1 MKIIRKDMRII
12 RTIEEMH
19 KVSEAM
25 RREGRRIGLVPTMG
39 YLHEGHLALVR
50 KAKEV
55 ADVVV
60 VSIFVNPTQFGPKE
74 DFGRYPRDFERD
86 RALLERESTD
96 IIFSPE
102 VSEMYP
108 EGYST
113 YVEAREL
120 GAHLCG
126 LRREGHFLGVATVV
140 AKLFNS
146 VRPHVA
152 VFGQKDYQQLKIIQ
166 RMARDLNMDVDVVGL
181 PTVRERDGLAM
192 SSRNTYLSREE
203 RDKALLIHMA
213 IRRAEDLFRGGERK
227 AAKIGDEARRILGS
241 KDGVDIEYVAI
252 CDTETLDDLEEIDKR
267 ALIAVAVRV
276 GRTRLIDNAI
286 LTESQFAADYN
297 EGEDSPYSR
306 YGQRSRLSGQYR
318 HRQDAPRESG
328 HEPLRAGG
336 YLQHHER

>member
-1 MKIIRKDMRII
+1 MFLC
-12 RTIEEMH
+12 RTPTEMH
-19 KVSEAM
+19 AA
-25 RREGRRIGLVPTMG
+25 RRDLRKTNRTLGLVPTMG
-39 YLHEGHLALVR
+39 ALHAGHLSLVSAALAECDAV
-50 KAKEV
+50 V
-55 ADVVV
+55 A
-60 VSIFVNPTQFGPKE
+60 SIFVNPTQFGPKE

-140 AKLFNS
+140 AKLFNA

-192 SSRNTYLSREE
+192 SSRNTYLSGEE
-203 RDKALLIHMA
+203 RDKALLIHRA
-213 IRRAEDLFRGGERK
+213 IRRAEDLFKGGERK